1 MPMSCQDSSRAVH
14 GSREPRSSLSTRLA
28 VLLAVV
34 ASISGVACSSTS
46 STECPAIYVENTI
59 EGRISAAAPF
69 KDAKDFYVCYG
80 TACGANLEGTLTVT
94 ADPQGEAFADGGT
107 ATDASTPRGGYSGK
121 VVYRVPDRGV
131 VQCKTGDVLRLRSP
145 NRPEGPWTID
155 VSLVAEVVEET
166 TCQPCHG
173 SFRSSTP

>member
-1 MPMSCQDSSRAVH
+1 MVAA
-14 GSREPRSSLSTRLA
+14 LA
-28 VLLAVV
+28 V
-34 ASISGVACSSTS
+34 ISGVACSTS
-46 STECPAIYVENTI
+46 STECPAIYVANTI
-59 EGRISAAAPF
+59 EGRIATKAPF
-69 KDAKDFYVCYG
+69 RDANDFYACYG
-80 TACGANLEGTLTVT
+80 TACGANLEGTLIVT
-94 ADPQGEAFADGGT
+94 ADPELQGEAFADGGT
-107 ATDASTPRGGYSGK
+107 TMDASTSQSGYSGK

-173 SFRSSTP
+173 TFRSSTP

>member
-1 MPMSCQDSSRAVH
+1 MPTSGQD
-14 GSREPRSSLSTRLA
+14 RSPALHRSPERPLSVR
-28 VLLAVV
+28 V
-34 ASISGVACSSTS
+34 AALITVISGVACSSTS
-46 STECPAIYVENTI
+46 STACPAIYVENTI
-59 EGRISAAAPF
+59 EGRISTAAPF

-80 TACGANLEGTLTVT
+80 TACGANVEGTLIVT
-94 ADPQGEAFADGGT
+94 PDPDLQGEAFADGGT
-107 ATDASTPRGGYSGK
+107 ATDASTPPRGYAGK